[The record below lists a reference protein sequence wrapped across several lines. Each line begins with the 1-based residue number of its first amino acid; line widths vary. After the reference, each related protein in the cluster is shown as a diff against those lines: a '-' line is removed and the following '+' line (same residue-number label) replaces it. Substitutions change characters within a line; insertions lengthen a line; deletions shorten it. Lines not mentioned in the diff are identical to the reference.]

1 MRGSL
6 VRGVSLIEVLI
17 SIVIIVVASI
27 ATLTYFGPTRG
38 YIGRSGNRR
47 AALERARERLDQ
59 LLAAALTDLPGVDST
74 LPQNAQPLVWLT
86 CGVSPCSWPSSNVAV
101 AEPVDV
107 EDQLGVRMETTFQ
120 WRDDPLA
127 NTTKPDTV
135 ELGVKVWFRAGS
147 VDDGFNRVY
156 VKTLRTP

>member
-1 MRGSL
+1 
-6 VRGVSLIEVLI
+6 
-17 SIVIIVVASI
+17 
-27 ATLTYFGPTRG
+27 
-38 YIGRSGNRR
+38 
-47 AALERARERLDQ
+47 
-59 LLAAALTDLPGVDST
+59 
-74 LPQNAQPLVWLT
+74 
-86 CGVSPCSWPSSNVAV
+86 
-101 AEPVDV
+101 
-107 EDQLGVRMETTFQ
+107 METTFQ